1 MQTISWKE
9 KQGNPFVRA
18 IHPFMLS
25 PEGMIVKENTK
36 VKSAP
41 RMQMSEWRNVVYDK
55 GFVVSK
61 LRNALQP
68 LAPLGSEVIIALVG
82 EAIADVGVATVDCE
96 AAESLENADII

>member
-41 RMQMSEWRNVVYDK
+41 RMQVSQWRNVAYDK
-55 GFVVSK
+55 DFVVSK

-82 EAIADVGVATVDCE
+82 EAIADIGVVTVESE
-96 AAESLENADII
+96 AVESSEDLDIV

>member
-25 PEGMIVKENTK
+25 PDGMVVKENCK
-36 VKSAP
+36 VKAAP
-41 RMQMSEWRNVVYDK
+41 RVQMSEWRNVTYDK
-55 GFVVSK
+55 DFVVSK

-68 LAPLGSEVIIALVG
+68 LAPLGSEVIVALVG
-82 EAIADVGVATVDCE
+82 EAIADVGVDTVDCE
-96 AAESLENADII
+96 AVESLENADIV